1 MVLYMLQL
9 LKRNEMKIQKE
20 RNITM
25 IVKTTI
31 PPDAHELYERAKA
44 SEPVS
49 FPKLS
54 VITPINVDDLM
65 ASPAMERLAK
75 SLAKLYIET
84 EGMK

>member
-1 MVLYMLQL
+1 
-9 LKRNEMKIQKE
+9 
-20 RNITM
+20 M
-25 IVKTTI
+25 ILKTTL

-44 SEPVS
+44 GDPVS
-49 FPKLS
+49 FPKPS

-84 EGMK
+84 EGIK

>member
-1 MVLYMLQL
+1 
-9 LKRNEMKIQKE
+9 
-20 RNITM
+20 M

-31 PPDAHELYERAKA
+31 PPDAHELYDRAKA
-44 SEPVS
+44 DKPVS
-49 FPKLS
+49 FPKPS

>member
-1 MVLYMLQL
+1 
-9 LKRNEMKIQKE
+9 
-20 RNITM
+20 M

-31 PPDAHELYERAKA
+31 PLDAHELYDRAK
-44 SEPVS
+44 SGEPVS
-49 FPKLS
+49 FPKPS
-54 VITPINVDDLM
+54 VITPINVDELM

>member
-1 MVLYMLQL
+1 
-9 LKRNEMKIQKE
+9 
-20 RNITM
+20 M

-31 PPDAHELYERAKA
+31 PPDAHELYKRAKA
-44 SEPVS
+44 GEPVS
-49 FPKLS
+49 FPKPS

-84 EGMK
+84 EGIK